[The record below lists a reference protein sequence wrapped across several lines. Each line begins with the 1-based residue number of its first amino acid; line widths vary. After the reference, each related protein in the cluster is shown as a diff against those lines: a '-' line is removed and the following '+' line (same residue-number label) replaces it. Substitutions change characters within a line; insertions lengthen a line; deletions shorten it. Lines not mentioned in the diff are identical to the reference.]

1 MSGFRRNE
9 SLQCLRCY
17 ARPPQLCCA
26 VTDKFSEGFGD
37 CCDERFDGSGGDLSQ
52 QGFEFSEELFD
63 GVEVWAVRG
72 QVAQLGAGGLDGFAD
87 AGDFVAGEIVDLS
100 ASPAPP

>member
-1 MSGFRRNE
+1 MRTDFGE
-9 SLQCLRCY
+9 S
-17 ARPPQLCCA
+17 
-26 VTDKFSEGFGD
+26 FGD

-72 QVAQLGAGGLDGFAD
+72 QLAQLGAGGLDGFAD
-87 AGDFVAGEIVDLS
+87 AGDFVTGEIVHHNDIALAQDRTTNCS
-100 ASPAPP
+100 T